1 MRACRCGGGERFCGF
16 RPCGVLRTCAC
27 CCMRIPGGRDLPAG
41 GECFPKTSLPY
52 GGGRVRPAP
61 GTSRADRVLPPP
73 ELRSGAHE
81 GAGQSCE
88 YLRCASARTVS
99 APYRRSPRCFGGFRS
114 GKSAGRDPLDDRCP
128 CDGGGMVR
136 RRYGSVRAVRP
147 GALPARGVDR
157 RGPFACCAG
166 ISSRSPCFCR
176 PCGRIPASVREN
188 GRFLARGAN
197 VQNLSIESSDKFGSI
212 VESRY
217 FCTV

>member
-1 MRACRCGGGERFCGF
+1 MRACRCGGANVFAGF
-16 RPCGVLRTCAC
+16 A
-27 CCMRIPGGRDLPAG
+27 PAG
-41 GECFPKTSLPY
+41 CCGRVHAVACVFRAAGICRREANVSRRLRSPM

-166 ISSRSPCFCR
+166 ISSRSPRFCR